1 MADLKDTLTIAIPV
15 YNDVKF
21 IENTIVSCLD
31 QGATILLCDNS
42 STDGT
47 SDICRKYAEQHDFV
61 HWHRHESNIGAFNN
75 FKFGLDRCTTRYFTW
90 LGSHDK
96 LTPGYAQIL
105 TTALDADAGAGLAV
119 GTIKYIDEDDK
130 MLRKV
135 TTSQWANDSK
145 EGTPLDRVEA
155 CINGLRRDIFHF
167 YSVFRADVL
176 RSIWVDQPSMGF
188 DRALVVR
195 AAAAAKIIYCEEAV
209 LLGREFPKTR
219 DSKQDMERR
228 SKVVVAEGAKPLAK
242 DTLARNMSLVNTAL
256 SLVKKQE
263 DLSQALRI
271 VDRVNRRFQSR
282 RHFQRIRLL
291 KIAGALVLL
300 CAFAVAVYL

>member
-1 MADLKDTLTIAIPV
+1 MAELRDTLTIAIPV
-15 YNDVKF
+15 YNDALF

-31 QGATILLCDNS
+31 QGATIIIADNC
-42 STDGT
+42 STDRT
-47 SDICRKYAEQHDFV
+47 SDICRRYAEQYDFV
-61 HWHRHESNIGAFNN
+61 HWHRHDSNIGAFNN
-75 FKFGLDRCTTRYFTW
+75 FKFCLDLCKTPYFSW

-96 LTPGYAQIL
+96 MTPGYA
-105 TTALDADAGAGLAV
+105 TALVSALEADLDAGLAV
-119 GTIKYIDEDDK
+119 GTIKFIDEDDK
-130 MLRKV
+130 PLKKV

-167 YSVFRADVL
+167 YSIFRTDVL

-188 DRALVVR
+188 DRALVIR
-195 AAAAAKIIYCEEAV
+195 AAAAAKILYVPEGT
-209 LLGREFPKTR
+209 LLGREFVKTR

-228 SKVVVAEGAKPLAK
+228 STVVVAAGAKPLAK
-242 DTLARNMSLVNTAL
+242 DTLARNMSMINTAL

-271 VDRVNRRFQSR
+271 VDRINRRFQSR

-291 KIAGALVLL
+291 KIAAVVLL
-300 CAFAVAVYL
+300 IGAFVLALNL